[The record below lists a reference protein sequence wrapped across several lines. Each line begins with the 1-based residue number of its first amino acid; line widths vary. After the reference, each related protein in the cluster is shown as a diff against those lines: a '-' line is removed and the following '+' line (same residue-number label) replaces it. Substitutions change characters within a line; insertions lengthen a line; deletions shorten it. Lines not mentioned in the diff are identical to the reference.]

1 MFNTKYVMS
10 KGLALAENEEMEM
23 LSSYAREGWIL
34 YKFGTLGYK
43 LKKSNPQQL
52 QYSLDYRNNPD
63 KEYFLYFKE
72 AGWSYVCSIGN
83 TIHIFSAP
91 EGTKPIYTDNDT
103 ESEKYVGQ
111 YEMTKKIAIPSSLC
125 TILLLILTSLSK
137 YGYIPDIYRKIFG
150 ILLIA
155 SVIITVYTV
164 IPCMSFYSK
173 INKSGIKEDT
183 KNRSRNYKIAYVL
196 LTIMTLLLVSLF
208 LLSKF
213 NFLSIG
219 NAVFYIIFFI
229 CILLGIFICFIK

>member
-1 MFNTKYVMS
+1 MFNTKYVMR

-125 TILLLILTSLSK
+125 TILLLILTLLSK
-137 YGYIPDIYRKIFG
+137 YGYIPVSYTH
-150 ILLIA
+150 LTLPTIA
-155 SVIITVYTV
+155 
-164 IPCMSFYSK
+164 
-173 INKSGIKEDT
+173 
-183 KNRSRNYKIAYVL
+183 
-196 LTIMTLLLVSLF
+196 
-208 LLSKF
+208 
-213 NFLSIG
+213 
-219 NAVFYIIFFI
+219 
-229 CILLGIFICFIK
+229 